1 METSV
6 SYNVMPISNYQRA
19 LRTLGR
25 VAITSILLSAVSEA
39 ESDKVTVP
47 LTDPS
52 RPSTV
57 KVSLLNGSIT
67 VSAYDGKDVVVEA
80 KVRADGEAPARAGGM
95 KRIPMTA
102 TGLSVEEENNQV
114 DIGAQSI
121 QRTIDLTI
129 QVPRRTSLRLKTV
142 NDGDITV
149 TGVEGEMDVDDVNG
163 EVTLR
168 NVSGNAVAHALN
180 GRLLVTFDRTNPQKA
195 MAFSSLNGDVDVTF
209 PADLKANVSMSSDRG
224 DVFSDFDIQLEAR
237 APIQTSTQGSRDG
250 GRFKV
255 NIDKTVRGKINGGG
269 QEIQFKNFNG
279 NIYIRRAGTAAP
291 PKAAQ

>member
-6 SYNVMPISNYQRA
+6 SYNVMQISNLYGVARMLA
-19 LRTLGR
+19 R
-25 VAITSILLSAVSEA
+25 VALTAILLVGIGEA

-67 VSAYDGKDVVVEA
+67 VSAYDGKDVIVEA
-80 KVRADGEAPARAGGM
+80 KARADNETPSRTGGM
-95 KRIPMTA
+95 RRVPMTA

-114 DIGAQSI
+114 DIGTQSI
-121 QRTIDLTI
+121 QRTVDVTL
-129 QVPRRTSLRLKTV
+129 QVPRLTSLRLKTV
-142 NDGDITV
+142 NNGDITV
-149 TGVEGEMDVDDVNG
+149 TGVEGELDVNDVNG
-163 EVTLR
+163 EVTLK

-180 GRLLVTFDRTNPQKA
+180 GRLLVTFDRINPQKA

-209 PADLKANVSMSSDRG
+209 PADLKANVSMASDRG
-224 DVFSDFDIQLEAR
+224 DVFSDFDIQLETR
-237 APIQTSTQGSRDG
+237 APIQTATTGSREG
-250 GRFKV
+250 GRFRV
-255 NIDKTVRGKINGGG
+255 SVDKTVRGKINGGG

-279 NIYIRRAGTAAP
+279 NIYIRRAGAVAP
-291 PKAAQ
+291 TKAVQ

>member
-6 SYNVMPISNYQRA
+6 SYNVMQISNLYGVARMLA
-19 LRTLGR
+19 R
-25 VAITSILLSAVSEA
+25 VALTAILLVGIGEA

-67 VSAYDGKDVVVEA
+67 VSAYDGKDVIVEA
-80 KVRADGEAPARAGGM
+80 KARADNETSARTGGM
-95 KRIPMTA
+95 RRVPMTA

-114 DIGAQSI
+114 DIGTQSI
-121 QRTIDLTI
+121 QRTVDVTL
-129 QVPRRTSLRLKTV
+129 QVPRLTSLRLKTV
-142 NDGDITV
+142 NNGDITV
-149 TGVEGEMDVDDVNG
+149 TGVEGELDVDDVNG
-163 EVTLR
+163 EVTLK

-180 GRLLVTFDRTNPQKA
+180 GRLLVTFNRINPQKA

-209 PADLKANVSMSSDRG
+209 PADLKANLSMTSDRG
-224 DVFSDFDIQLEAR
+224 DVFSDFDIQLETR
-237 APIQTSTQGSRDG
+237 APIQTATTGSREG
-250 GRFKV
+250 GRFRV
-255 NIDKTVRGKINGGG
+255 SVDKTVRGKINGGG

-279 NIYIRRAGTAAP
+279 NIYIRRAGAAAP
-291 PKAAQ
+291 AKAIQ

>member
-1 METSV
+1 MLARVVLTSIV
-6 SYNVMPISNYQRA
+6 
-19 LRTLGR
+19 L
-25 VAITSILLSAVSEA
+25 VAIGNA

-67 VSAYDGKDVVVEA
+67 VTAYDGKDVIVEA
-80 KVRADGEAPARAGGM
+80 KTRADNDTSSRTGGM

-114 DIGAQSI
+114 DIGAQSV
-121 QRTIDLTI
+121 QRTIDIAI
-129 QVPRRTSLRLKTV
+129 QVPRRTSLHLKTV
-142 NDGDITV
+142 NDGDISV
-149 TGVEGEMDVDDVNG
+149 TGVEGELDVDNVNG
-163 EVTLR
+163 EVTLK
-168 NVSGNAVAHALN
+168 NISGNAVAHALN
-180 GRLLVTFDRTNPQKA
+180 GRLLVTFDRINAQKA

-209 PADLKANVSMSSDRG
+209 PADLKANVSVSSDRG
-224 DVFSDFDIQLEAR
+224 EVFSDFDVQLEAR
-237 APIQTSTQGSRDG
+237 APIQTPVQGAREG

-255 NIDKTVRGKINGGG
+255 SVDKTVRGKINGGG

-279 NIYIRRAGTAAP
+279 NIYIRRAGPVAP
-291 PKAAQ
+291 ANPAR

>member
-6 SYNVMPISNYQRA
+6 SYNVMQISNSPRA
-19 LRTLGR
+19 LRTLAR
-25 VAITSILLSAVSEA
+25 VAITCLLLVGIGEA
-39 ESDKVTVP
+39 QADKVTVP
-47 LTDPS
+47 LTDPA

-57 KVSLLNGSIT
+57 KVNLLNGSIT
-67 VSAYDGKDVVVEA
+67 VTGYDGKDVVVEA
-80 KVRADGEAPARAGGM
+80 KVRGDNEAPARAGGM
-95 KRIPMTA
+95 KRVPMTA

-129 QVPRRTSLRLKTV
+129 QVPRRTSLNLRTV
-142 NDGDITV
+142 NNGDISV
-149 TGVEGEMDVDDVNG
+149 TAVEGEMDVNDVNG
-163 EVTLR
+163 EVTLK
-168 NVSGNAVAHALN
+168 NISGNAVAHALN
-180 GRLLVTFDRTNPQKA
+180 GRLLVTFDRINPQKA

-209 PADLKANVSMSSDRG
+209 PPDLKANVSMSSDRG
-224 DVFSDFDIQLEAR
+224 DVFSDFDIQLDAR
-237 APIQTSTQGSRDG
+237 VPTQTAVQGSREG

-255 NIDKTVRGKINGGG
+255 NVDKTVRGKINGGG

-279 NIYIRRAGTAAP
+279 NIYIRRAGIAA

>member
-6 SYNVMPISNYQRA
+6 SYNVMQISKYQCA
-19 LRTLGR
+19 LRMLAC
-25 VAITSILLSAVSEA
+25 VVLTSILLVAVGDA

-57 KVSLLNGSIT
+57 KVGLLNGSIT
-67 VSAYDGKDVVVEA
+67 VTAYDGKDVIVEA
-80 KVRADGEAPARAGGM
+80 KTRADNDTSSRIGGM

-114 DIGAQSI
+114 DIGAQSV
-121 QRTIDLTI
+121 QRTVDVAI
-129 QVPRRTSLRLKTV
+129 QVPRRTSLHLKTV
-142 NDGDITV
+142 NDGDINV
-149 TGVEGEMDVDDVNG
+149 TGVEGELDVDNVNG
-163 EVTLR
+163 EVTLK
-168 NVSGNAVAHALN
+168 NISGNAVAHALN
-180 GRLLVTFDRTNPQKA
+180 GRLLVTFDRINPQKA

-224 DVFSDFDIQLEAR
+224 EVFSDFDVQLEAR
-237 APIQTSTQGSRDG
+237 APIQTPVQGVREG

-255 NIDKTVRGKINGGG
+255 NVDKTVRGKINGGG

-279 NIYIRRAGTAAP
+279 NIYIRRVGTAAP
-291 PKAAQ
+291 ANAAR